1 MDDRRYQISYLF
13 KKRKLERSV
22 KMNNLQVFKSEEF
35 GEVRSLLINNK
46 PWFIGK

>member
-1 MDDRRYQISYLF
+1 
-13 KKRKLERSV
+13 
-22 KMNNLQVFKSEEF
+22 MNNLQVFKSEEF